1 VYTFGWGDTGQLGH
15 GLGFHPD
22 APDAYRASVPTP
34 VAALEG
40 VDVVQVSAGPT
51 HVAAVDRAG
60 RVYTWGA
67 GSYGQLGHGDRRP
80 AFKPRLVKALLGVNI
95 TSVTAGTRHTVAVDD
110 AGEAYAW
117 GSNEHGE
124 LGLDPPPP
132 LDPTK
137 GPPYLTLR
145 GWTQDDEN
153 DENLDDSTESAERKR
168 TKRRRALLRID
179 TEDDPLGE
187 HDLIFERL
195 RFTPD
200 GTGDVAHSHATF
212 RALIAG
218 VEPTTPPPLVGRV

>member
-153 DENLDDSTESAERKR
+153 DENLDDSTESAERK
-168 TKRRRALLRID
+168 K
-179 TEDDPLGE
+179 
-187 HDLIFERL
+187 
-195 RFTPD
+195 
-200 GTGDVAHSHATF
+200 AHEKKKSSAPH
-212 RALIAG
+212 RHG
-218 VEPTTPPPLVGRV
+218 G